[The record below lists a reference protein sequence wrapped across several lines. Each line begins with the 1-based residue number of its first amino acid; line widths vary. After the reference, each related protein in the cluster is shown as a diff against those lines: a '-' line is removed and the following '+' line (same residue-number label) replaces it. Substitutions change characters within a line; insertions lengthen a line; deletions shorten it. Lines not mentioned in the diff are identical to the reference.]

1 MKDETGKWISAKNLM
16 QILQELPP
24 TARIYPNQVGNLN
37 VIESGSM
44 SWLGMIDFMYGTYE
58 QWGEDGDD
66 ETAAV

>member
-37 VIESGSM
+37 VIEAGSM

-58 QWGEDGDD
+58 PWGEGGDD
-66 ETAAV
+66 EAAPA